1 MIEILAISDKVDEL
15 IYSPAI
21 KHLFGNVDL
30 ILACGDLPFHYL
42 EFVTTMLGGPVFYVI
57 GNHANAVRKR
67 HEIPEH
73 WEYPGGCVNID
84 ERVVRYKNLLIAGL
98 EGSMRYNNNPYF
110 QYTEGQMARKVWRLV
125 PNLVFNKLRYGR
137 YLDIL
142 ITHAPPQGIHDKP
155 DRCHQGFRA
164 FVTFMERFRPR
175 YLLHGHVH
183 VYGPGETT
191 ETTYQETQV
200 INAYGYRTLQID
212 EGSLS

>member
-1 MIEILAISDKVDEL
+1 MIKILAISDKVDEL

-21 KHLFGNVDL
+21 KHLFSGVDL
-30 ILACGDLPFHYL
+30 VLGCGDLPFHYL
-42 EFVTTMLGGPVFYVI
+42 EFVTTMLGEPVFYVI

-67 HEIPEH
+67 HETPEH
-73 WEYPGGCVNID
+73 WEYPGGCENID
-84 ERVVRYKNLLIAGL
+84 GRVVRYKNLLIAGL

-110 QYTEGQMARKVWRLV
+110 QYTEGEMARKMWSLAPSLV
-125 PNLVFNKLRYGR
+125 LNKLRYGR

-142 ITHAPPQGIHDKP
+142 VTHAPPQGIHDKP

-183 VYGPGETT
+183 IYGPEEMT
-191 ETTYQETQV
+191 ETMYQETQV

-212 EGSLS
+212 EESLH